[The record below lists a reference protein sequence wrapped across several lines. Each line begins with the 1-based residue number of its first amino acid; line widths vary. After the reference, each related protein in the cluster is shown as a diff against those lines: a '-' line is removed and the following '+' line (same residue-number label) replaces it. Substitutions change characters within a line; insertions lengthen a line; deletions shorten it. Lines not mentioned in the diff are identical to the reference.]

1 MQIITTQMLVDIY
14 HQSHEMVQTFFNLL
28 LATTWQNVMNYFKAS
43 WYALIQHDWNILL
56 VSFLILIS
64 GVILLYRLVR
74 NNFFMALKS
83 IVDR

>member
-1 MQIITTQMLVDIY
+1 MQIFTVQMLLDVV
-14 HQSHEMVQTFFNLL
+14 HQANEIKQMLFDTLL
-28 LATTWQNVMNYFKAS
+28 GSTWQNVMNYFEAS
-43 WYALIQHDWNILL
+43 WYALIQHDWNILP
-56 VSFLILIS
+56 VSFLLLIS